1 MQCMNTAL
9 NRLAA
14 ARQALENSTT
24 GNAALSLLAL
34 LLAWA
39 LAAGLLHPLQGL
51 PLPAWL
57 DLGLRAPMV
66 VAALVS
72 AGCFLRATALCRRG
86 PDPVYLPRDDHQ
98 L

>member
-1 MQCMNTAL
+1 MNTAL

-14 ARQALENSTT
+14 VRQALENSAA
-24 GNAALSLLAL
+24 GNAALSLFAL

-51 PLPAWL
+51 ALPVRL
-57 DLGLRAPMV
+57 DLGLRVPMAAV
-66 VAALVS
+66 ALLLAGVYAGAAL
-72 AGCFLRATALCRRG
+72 RRHS
-86 PDPVYLPRDDHQ
+86 PAPVYLPRDDHQ